1 MTHQAY
7 SNYYPYPLNDNFLLV
22 YLPFILSQLHSRFH
36 YLAAYNSA
44 TWVLSIIEAWTV
56 TNVLIATF
64 WFHGCPAFYI
74 DCQGRQS
81 RFSWMMQVI
90 EKESQFLA
98 VFWSAGEDLFCF
110 KRERGEIQKLQS
122 RSSEDIG
129 DSGKQEWLPV
139 LLSSLSPSP
148 LSPPALAFLLS
159 FPFYIVGRTETDSLN
174 RVCIAEMRF
183 INVNE
188 KYSNKHTIVMSVE
201 TPGNSARMNKMR
213 GSSLDGQ
220 FVLNIKHQ
228 RQHGRRTSRR
238 QRVRKLSRERVTTV
252 QGGLLHAEFSVRGK
266 SLSLPLSLPC
276 HFSL

>member
-110 KRERGEIQKLQS
+110 RRERGRFRNCKAVLQRTLEIPGSRNGCLSCSPLFLPPLFLPLPSPFFFLSLFILLEEQKLTAWT
-122 RSSEDIG
+122 EF
-129 DSGKQEWLPV
+129 V
-139 LLSSLSPSP
+139 LLK
-148 LSPPALAFLLS
+148 
-159 FPFYIVGRTETDSLN
+159 
-174 RVCIAEMRF
+174 C
-183 INVNE
+183 
-188 KYSNKHTIVMSVE
+188 
-201 TPGNSARMNKMR
+201 
-213 GSSLDGQ
+213 
-220 FVLNIKHQ
+220 VL
-228 RQHGRRTSRR
+228 
-238 QRVRKLSRERVTTV
+238 
-252 QGGLLHAEFSVRGK
+252 
-266 SLSLPLSLPC
+266 
-276 HFSL
+276 

>member
-1 MTHQAY
+1 M
-7 SNYYPYPLNDNFLLV
+7 
-22 YLPFILSQLHSRFH
+22 
-36 YLAAYNSA
+36 
-44 TWVLSIIEAWTV
+44 
-56 TNVLIATF
+56 
-64 WFHGCPAFYI
+64 
-74 DCQGRQS
+74 
-81 RFSWMMQVI
+81 
-90 EKESQFLA
+90 
-98 VFWSAGEDLFCF
+98 
-110 KRERGEIQKLQS
+110 QS

-129 DSGKQEWLPV
+129 DSGKQEWLPF

-188 KYSNKHTIVMSVE
+188 KYSNKHIIVMSVE

-276 HFSL
+276 HFSLQLHTHLLCLWTQNPGTVLTIRTECRVQRISNTALCGSNVPHSPENTISLLYAKITPS